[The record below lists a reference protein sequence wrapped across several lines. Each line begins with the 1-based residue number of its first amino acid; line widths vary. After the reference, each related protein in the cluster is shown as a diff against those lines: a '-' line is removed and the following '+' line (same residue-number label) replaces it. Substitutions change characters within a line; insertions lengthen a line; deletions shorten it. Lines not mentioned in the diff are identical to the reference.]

1 MRLRYGTER
10 LVFKGAFFML
20 AHSLIIYAFRAY
32 KLMQCFSDNERNP
45 NIQQF
50 KKATVHA
57 EFRRRVRVFFFATM
71 NRIYNN
77 YF

>member
-10 LVFKGAFFML
+10 LVFKGAFFVVL
-20 AHSLIIYAFRAY
+20 CWHIVYAFRAY
-32 KLMQCFSDNERNP
+32 ILMQGFGDYERNP

-57 EFRRRVRVFFFATM
+57 EF
-71 NRIYNN
+71 
-77 YF
+77 